1 MLQKSVPNPRGDYEP
16 MDLFKAQ
23 STLEKSPIPFLIYT
37 MLMQRVRPSRRVDGS
52 LSLTLAPM
60 AYTQFM
66 EKYVKTKMSSE
77 HVNDICHPMRK
88 KNSWATIDKANIR
101 WQKFF
106 SKIFVNA
113 HKYSNKLSENIVEK
127 AADAIM
133 KYGQKMYSKKS
144 GYAYEYV
151 CIRSHTYICI

>member
-1 MLQKSVPNPRGDYEP
+1 MIFAIRCG
-16 MDLFKAQ
+16 
-23 STLEKSPIPFLIYT
+23 
-37 MLMQRVRPSRRVDGS
+37 
-52 LSLTLAPM
+52 
-60 AYTQFM
+60 
-66 EKYVKTKMSSE
+66 
-77 HVNDICHPMRK
+77 K

-133 KYGQKMYSKKS
+133 KYCQKMYSKKS

>member
-1 MLQKSVPNPRGDYEP
+1 
-16 MDLFKAQ
+16 
-23 STLEKSPIPFLIYT
+23 
-37 MLMQRVRPSRRVDGS
+37 MQRVRPSRRVDGS

-77 HVNDICHPMRK
+77 HVNDICHRGK